1 MVFLKEWGS
10 TEVIKK
16 AKMLEFDV
24 GGDWFMCLSPCRDH
38 YKEGVPPIHLTEV

>member
-1 MVFLKEWGS
+1 MVFFKGGGLI
-10 TEVIKK
+10 EVIKSVK
-16 AKMLEFDV
+16 ILEIDV